1 MRHIPALRK
10 ALPPPFPA
18 RSIVY
23 MWIRDED
30 KPALVVVE
38 GVPRLWLWLR
48 VDVLDNRG
56 LINTADDDDDGCS
69 RASAAASSST
79 LGEGGHRAGRGS

>member
-48 VDVLDNRG
+48 IDVLDNRG
-56 LINTADDDDDGCS
+56 LIDTAP
-69 RASAAASSST
+69 RLRFTAALNVGRLA
-79 LGEGGHRAGRGS
+79 HRRR